1 MTWGGTIL
9 NYLQAQW
16 GAGMS
21 PALNE
26 IIFHESWFDAKRGM
40 GPKAQITVTDFVRPV
55 GQMFTSQGR
64 LDSRI
69 YPRFL
74 VNCWYR
80 EPRGVLGTLSMGSI
94 DAMRNEVL
102 RIIQAGWRVI
112 FAGSGRAGDDRICI
126 PLDEGRPL
134 HELIVTPR
142 IMRYEITLLATKD
155 L

>member
-1 MTWGGTIL
+1 MTLGGTIL
-9 NYLQAQW
+9 DYLQANW

-26 IIFHESWFDAKRGM
+26 IIFHESWYDAKAGM
-40 GPKAQITVTDFVRPV
+40 GPLAQITVTDFIRPV
-55 GQMFTSQGR
+55 GQMFTTGCT
-64 LDSRI
+64 LYSRT
-69 YPRFL
+69 YPLFL

-80 EPRGVLGTLSMGSI
+80 EPRGYLGTLNMGSI
-94 DAMRNEVL
+94 DAMRNEVI
-102 RIIQAGWRVI
+102 RVVQAGWRLI
-112 FAGSGRAGDDRICI
+112 FAGAGRICI

-142 IMRYEITLLATKD
+142 IMRYEITLMATRD